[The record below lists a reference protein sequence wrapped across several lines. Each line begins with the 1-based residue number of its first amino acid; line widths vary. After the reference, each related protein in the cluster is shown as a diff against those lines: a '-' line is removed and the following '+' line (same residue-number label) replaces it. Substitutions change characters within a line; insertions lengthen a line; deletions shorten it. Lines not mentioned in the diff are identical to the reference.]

1 MLGNIV
7 VFEGIDGSGK
17 STQFE
22 LICNRLTRQGRQF
35 RRLSFPRY
43 NEPSS
48 TLIKLYLSGAFG
60 ENPDDVNAYAASSFF
75 AADRYASFV
84 QDWGE
89 YYKAGGLI
97 LTDRYT
103 TSNALHQGAKMESNE
118 RKQFFTWLYDY
129 EFSLIKLPKP
139 DLVFYMNIPVDVA
152 VKRLSTRQ
160 AETGTHADIHEKDF
174 SYLKSCAES
183 GNQAAEQFVWCVID
197 SIKNGQVRSPDE
209 IHSEIYERFQCLIDS
224 MKTK

>member
-1 MLGNIV
+1 MLGNII

-22 LICNRLTRQGRQF
+22 LICERLKAQGRQF

-43 NEPSS
+43 DNPSS
-48 TLIKLYLSGAFG
+48 MLIRMYLGGDFG

-89 YYKAGGLI
+89 YYKSGGLI

-103 TSNALHQGAKMESNE
+103 TSNALHQGAKMDTA
-118 RKQFFTWLYDY
+118 RRMQFFKWLYDY
-129 EFSLIKLPKP
+129 EFSLIGLPEP
-139 DLVFYMNIPVDVA
+139 DLVFYLNIDVSLA
-152 VKRLSTRQ
+152 AERLSARQ
-160 AETGTHADIHEKDF
+160 SKTGTFADIHEQDL
-174 SYLKSCAES
+174 SYLASCAES
-183 GNQAAEQFVWCVID
+183 GLQAAKQYGWYIVSNEM
-197 SIKNGQVRSPDE
+197 SGQVRSSQD
-209 IHSEIYERFQCLIDS
+209 IHDEIYERLLCL
-224 MKTK
+224 TG